1 MVFGFPSFPPAV
13 IFWPLIC
20 LSLLHKMIV
29 PEVESFLQSYIGGR
43 LNIGIEQCECCKL
56 KWFSLLVCLRLESP
70 ST

>member
-29 PEVESFLQSYIGGR
+29 PDVESFLQSYIGVG
-43 LNIGIEQCECCKL
+43 
-56 KWFSLLVCLRLESP
+56 STLELSRVNAANKDGFHF
-70 ST
+70 